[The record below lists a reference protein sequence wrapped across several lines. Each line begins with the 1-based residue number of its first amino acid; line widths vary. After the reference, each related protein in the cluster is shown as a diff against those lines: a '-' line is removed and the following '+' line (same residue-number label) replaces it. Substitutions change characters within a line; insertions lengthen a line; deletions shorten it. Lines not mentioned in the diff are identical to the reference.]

1 MALFLV
7 VLIFKHQRLESTL
20 KEISKR
26 IKNDKLAF
34 IKFKGSKELLFC
46 ASPHEEDEKTSKDW
60 DKIFVNHIPHKRVE
74 SRLYKEL
81 SKLHRK

>member
-1 MALFLV
+1 MFNRKHRRVKEFLG
-7 VLIFKHQRLESTL
+7 LSP